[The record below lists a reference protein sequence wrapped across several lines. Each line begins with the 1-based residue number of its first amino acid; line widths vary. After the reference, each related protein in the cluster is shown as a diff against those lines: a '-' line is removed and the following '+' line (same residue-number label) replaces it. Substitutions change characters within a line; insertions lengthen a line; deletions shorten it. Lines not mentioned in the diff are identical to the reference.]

1 MEISALLNQLGYN
14 ENDATTA
21 QVKRILNNC
30 DGLNLSSIITLND
43 HLKPLGSFVAMSG
56 SEDVFKI
63 KNAGKTPDAQENV
76 LNVIENW
83 AEKNKMKKKKI
94 NETTHYILG
103 KNI

>member
-14 ENDATTA
+14 ENDATAA

-30 DGLNLSSIITLND
+30 DGLNLSSIVTLND
-43 HLKPLGSFVAMSG
+43 HLKPLGGFVAMSG

-63 KNAGKTPDAQENV
+63 KNASKTPGA

-83 AEKNKMKKKKI
+83 AEKNKINIKKV

>member
-14 ENDATTA
+14 ENDATIA

-43 HLKPLGSFVAMSG
+43 HLKPLGGFVAMSG

-63 KNAGKTPDAQENV
+63 KNASKTPGA

-83 AEKNKMKKKKI
+83 AEKNRINIKKI

>member
-14 ENDATTA
+14 ENDATAA
-21 QVKRILNNC
+21 QVRRILNNC

-43 HLKPLGSFVAMSG
+43 HLKPLGGFVAMSG

-63 KNAGKTPDAQENV
+63 KNARKMPGA

-83 AEKNKMKKKKI
+83 AEKNKINIKRV

>member
-1 MEISALLNQLGYN
+1 MEISALLNQLRYN
-14 ENDATTA
+14 ENDATIA

-30 DGLNLSSIITLND
+30 DGLNLNSIVTLND

-63 KNAGKTPDAQENV
+63 KNAGKTPGAQSDA

-83 AEKNKMKKKKI
+83 AEKNKVNIKKI

-103 KNI
+103 KVI

>member
-14 ENDATTA
+14 ENDAIIA

-30 DGLNLSSIITLND
+30 DGLNLNSIVTLND

-63 KNAGKTPDAQENV
+63 KNAGKTPGAQSDA

-83 AEKNKMKKKKI
+83 AEKNKVNIKKI

-103 KNI
+103 KVI

>member
-14 ENDATTA
+14 ENDATA
-21 QVKRILNNC
+21 SQVKRILNNC

-43 HLKPLGSFVAMSG
+43 HLKPLGGFVAMSG

-63 KNAGKTPDAQENV
+63 KNASKTPGA

-83 AEKNKMKKKKI
+83 AEKNKINIKKV

>member
-14 ENDATTA
+14 ENDATIA

-30 DGLNLSSIITLND
+30 DGLNLNSIVTLND

-63 KNAGKTPDAQENV
+63 KSTQEMKENV

-83 AEKNKMKKKKI
+83 AEKNKMNIKKI

>member
-43 HLKPLGSFVAMSG
+43 HLKPLGGFVAMSG

-63 KNAGKTPDAQENV
+63 KNASKTPGT
-76 LNVIENW
+76 LNMIENW
-83 AEKNKMKKKKI
+83 AEKNKISIKRV
-94 NETTHYILG
+94 NENTHYILG

>member
-14 ENDATTA
+14 ENDATA
-21 QVKRILNNC
+21 SQVKRILNNC

-43 HLKPLGSFVAMSG
+43 HLKPLGGFVAMSG

-63 KNAGKTPDAQENV
+63 KNAGKTPDA

-83 AEKNKMKKKKI
+83 AKKNKINIKKV

>member
-14 ENDATTA
+14 ENDATAA

-43 HLKPLGSFVAMSG
+43 HLKPLGGFVAMSG

-63 KNAGKTPDAQENV
+63 KNAGKTPDA
-76 LNVIENW
+76 LSVIENW
-83 AEKNKMKKKKI
+83 AEKNKISIKRV
-94 NETTHYILG
+94 NENTHYILG

>member
-14 ENDATTA
+14 ENDATAA

-30 DGLNLSSIITLND
+30 DGLNLSSIITLNN
-43 HLKPLGSFVAMSG
+43 HLKPLGGFVAMSG

-63 KNAGKTPDAQENV
+63 KNAGKTPDA

-83 AEKNKMKKKKI
+83 AEKNKINIKKV

>member
-14 ENDATTA
+14 ENDATAA

-43 HLKPLGSFVAMSG
+43 HLKPLGGFVAMSG

-63 KNAGKTPDAQENV
+63 KNASKTPGA

-83 AEKNKMKKKKI
+83 AEKHRINIKKV

>member
-43 HLKPLGSFVAMSG
+43 HLKPLGGFVAMSG

-63 KNAGKTPDAQENV
+63 KNASKTPGA

-83 AEKNKMKKKKI
+83 AEKNKINIKKV

>member
-14 ENDATTA
+14 ENDATAA

-43 HLKPLGSFVAMSG
+43 HLKPLGGFVAMSS

-63 KNAGKTPDAQENV
+63 KNAGKTPDA

-83 AEKNKMKKKKI
+83 AEKNKINIKKV

>member
-1 MEISALLNQLGYN
+1 
-14 ENDATTA
+14 
-21 QVKRILNNC
+21 
-30 DGLNLSSIITLND
+30 
-43 HLKPLGSFVAMSG
+43 MSG

-63 KNAGKTPDAQENV
+63 KNAGKTPDA

-83 AEKNKMKKKKI
+83 AKKNKINIKKV

>member
-14 ENDATTA
+14 ENDATAA
-21 QVKRILNNC
+21 QVRRILNNC

-43 HLKPLGSFVAMSG
+43 HLKPLGGFVAMSG
-56 SEDVFKI
+56 SENVFKI
-63 KNAGKTPDAQENV
+63 KNADKTPDA

-83 AEKNKMKKKKI
+83 AEKNKINIKKV

>member
-63 KNAGKTPDAQENV
+63 KNAGKTPDA

-83 AEKNKMKKKKI
+83 AEKNKISIKRV
-94 NETTHYILG
+94 NENTHYILG

>member
-1 MEISALLNQLGYN
+1 MEISALLNPLGYN
-14 ENDATTA
+14 ENDATAA

-43 HLKPLGSFVAMSG
+43 HLKPLGGFVAMSG

-63 KNAGKTPDAQENV
+63 KNAGKTPDA

-83 AEKNKMKKKKI
+83 AEKNKINIKKV

>member
-14 ENDATTA
+14 ENDATAA

-30 DGLNLSSIITLND
+30 DGLNLSSIVTLND
-43 HLKPLGSFVAMSG
+43 HLKPLGGFVAMSG

-63 KNAGKTPDAQENV
+63 KNAGKTPDA

-83 AEKNKMKKKKI
+83 AEKNKINIKKV

>member
-14 ENDATTA
+14 ENDATAA

-43 HLKPLGSFVAMSG
+43 HLKPLGGFVAMSG

-63 KNAGKTPDAQENV
+63 KNAGKMPDA

-83 AEKNKMKKKKI
+83 AEKNKINIKRV

>member
-14 ENDATTA
+14 ENDATAA

-43 HLKPLGSFVAMSG
+43 HLKPLGGFVAMSG

-63 KNAGKTPDAQENV
+63 KNASKTSGA

-83 AEKNKMKKKKI
+83 AEKNKINIKKV

>member
-14 ENDATTA
+14 ENDATAA

-43 HLKPLGSFVAMSG
+43 HLKPLGGFVAMSG

-63 KNAGKTPDAQENV
+63 KNASKTPGA

-83 AEKNKMKKKKI
+83 AEKNKISIKRV
-94 NETTHYILG
+94 NENTHYILG

>member
-14 ENDATTA
+14 ENDATAA
-21 QVKRILNNC
+21 QVTRTLNTC

-43 HLKPLGSFVAMSG
+43 HLKPLGGFVAMSG

-63 KNAGKTPDAQENV
+63 KNAGKTPGA

-83 AEKNKMKKKKI
+83 AEKNKISIKRV
-94 NETTHYILG
+94 NENTHYILG

>member
-14 ENDATTA
+14 ENDATAA

-30 DGLNLSSIITLND
+30 DGLNLSSIIT
-43 HLKPLGSFVAMSG
+43 LKPLGSFVAMSG

-63 KNAGKTPDAQENV
+63 KNAGKMPGA

-83 AEKNKMKKKKI
+83 AEKNKINIKRV

>member
-14 ENDATTA
+14 ENDATAA

-30 DGLNLSSIITLND
+30 DGLNLSSIVTLND
-43 HLKPLGSFVAMSG
+43 HLKPLGGFVAMSG

-63 KNAGKTPDAQENV
+63 KNASKTPGA

-83 AEKNKMKKKKI
+83 AEKNKISIKKVKEK
-94 NETTHYILG
+94 THYILG

>member
-14 ENDATTA
+14 ENDATAA

-43 HLKPLGSFVAMSG
+43 HLKPLGGFVAMSG

-63 KNAGKTPDAQENV
+63 KNAGKTPDA

-83 AEKNKMKKKKI
+83 AEKNKINIKKV

>member
-14 ENDATTA
+14 ENDATIA

-30 DGLNLSSIITLND
+30 DGLNLNSIVTLND
-43 HLKPLGSFVAMSG
+43 HLKPLGSFVAMS
-56 SEDVFKI
+56 EDVFKI
-63 KNAGKTPDAQENV
+63 KNAGKTPGAQSDA

-83 AEKNKMKKKKI
+83 AEKNKVNIKKI

-103 KNI
+103 KVI

>member
-43 HLKPLGSFVAMSG
+43 HLKPLGGFVAMSG
-56 SEDVFKI
+56 SENVFKI
-63 KNAGKTPDAQENV
+63 KNADKTPDA

-83 AEKNKMKKKKI
+83 AEKNKINIKKV

>member
-14 ENDATTA
+14 ENDATAA

-43 HLKPLGSFVAMSG
+43 HLKPLGGFVAMSG

-63 KNAGKTPDAQENV
+63 KNASKTPGA

-83 AEKNKMKKKKI
+83 AEKNKINIKKV

>member
-14 ENDATTA
+14 ENDATAA

-43 HLKPLGSFVAMSG
+43 HLKPLGGFVAMSG

-63 KNAGKTPDAQENV
+63 KNAGKTPDT

-83 AEKNKMKKKKI
+83 AEKNKINIKKV

>member
-43 HLKPLGSFVAMSG
+43 HLKPLGGFVAMSG

-63 KNAGKTPDAQENV
+63 KNADKTPGA

-83 AEKNKMKKKKI
+83 AEKNKINIKRV

>member
-63 KNAGKTPDAQENV
+63 KSADKTPGA

-83 AEKNKMKKKKI
+83 AEKNKISIKRV
-94 NETTHYILG
+94 NENTHYILG

>member
-14 ENDATTA
+14 ENAATIA

-30 DGLNLSSIITLND
+30 DGLNLNSIVTLND

-63 KNAGKTPDAQENV
+63 KNAGKTPGAQSDA

-83 AEKNKMKKKKI
+83 AAKNKVTIKKI

-103 KNI
+103 KVI

>member
-14 ENDATTA
+14 ENDATIA

-30 DGLNLSSIITLND
+30 DGLNLNSIVTLND

-63 KNAGKTPDAQENV
+63 KNAGKTPGAQSDV

-83 AEKNKMKKKKI
+83 AEKNKVNIKKI

-103 KNI
+103 KVI

>member
-1 MEISALLNQLGYN
+1 M
-14 ENDATTA
+14 
-21 QVKRILNNC
+21 
-30 DGLNLSSIITLND
+30 SS
-43 HLKPLGSFVAMSG
+43 

-63 KNAGKTPDAQENV
+63 KNAGKTPDAQSDA

-83 AEKNKMKKKKI
+83 AEKNKISIKRV

>member
-14 ENDATTA
+14 ENDVTAA

-43 HLKPLGSFVAMSG
+43 HLKPLGGFVAMSG

-63 KNAGKTPDAQENV
+63 KNAGKTPDA

-83 AEKNKMKKKKI
+83 AEKNKINIKKV

>member
-63 KNAGKTPDAQENV
+63 KNAGKTPDA

-83 AEKNKMKKKKI
+83 AEKNKINIKRV

>member
-14 ENDATTA
+14 ENDATAA

-30 DGLNLSSIITLND
+30 GGLNLSSIITLND
-43 HLKPLGSFVAMSG
+43 HLKPLGGFVAMSG

-63 KNAGKTPDAQENV
+63 KNAGKTPDA

-83 AEKNKMKKKKI
+83 AEKNKINIKKV

>member
-43 HLKPLGSFVAMSG
+43 HLKPLGGFVAMSG

-63 KNAGKTPDAQENV
+63 KNASKMPGA

-83 AEKNKMKKKKI
+83 AEKNKINIKRV

>member
-30 DGLNLSSIITLND
+30 DGLNLSSIVTLND

-63 KNAGKTPDAQENV
+63 KNAGKTPDA

-83 AEKNKMKKKKI
+83 AEKNKVNIKKI

-103 KNI
+103 KVI